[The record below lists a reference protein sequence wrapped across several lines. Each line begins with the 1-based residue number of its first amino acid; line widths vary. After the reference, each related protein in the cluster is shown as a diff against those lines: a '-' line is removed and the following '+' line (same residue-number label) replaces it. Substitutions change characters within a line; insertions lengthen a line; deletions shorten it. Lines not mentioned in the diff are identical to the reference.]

1 MEEGKMRTGTVLST
15 RADRDRAYK
24 TKTGFW
30 GRNPKSRLLQ
40 NKEGILNRA
49 SRGPTLKLPVLF
61 QINQIIPGDY
71 RCHHKPPAASN
82 CHFGVKFF
90 KPLEDSPAIAPKGVK
105 NF

>member
-1 MEEGKMRTGTVLST
+1 MRTGPVLST
-15 RADRDRAYK
+15 RAGRDRAYK

-61 QINQIIPGDY
+61 QTNPVIPGNY
-71 RCHHKPPAASN
+71 RLHTKPHTAS
-82 CHFGVKFF
+82 HRRFGVKFF
-90 KPLEDSPAIAPKGVK
+90 KLLQDSPAIAPKGVK
-105 NF
+105 IF